1 MSLTLISLTWFP
13 PAMELPIQDLET
25 NPHCQLK
32 GARSS
37 RAKNLWHSV
46 HGLPEH
52 VAGGQISAV
61 PHQVSFVV
69 QVEHLADQR

>member
-46 HGLPEH
+46 RGLPEPG
-52 VAGGQISAV
+52 AGQISTEAC
-61 PHQVSFVV
+61 QVSFVV
-69 QVEHLADQR
+69 KVEHFTDQR